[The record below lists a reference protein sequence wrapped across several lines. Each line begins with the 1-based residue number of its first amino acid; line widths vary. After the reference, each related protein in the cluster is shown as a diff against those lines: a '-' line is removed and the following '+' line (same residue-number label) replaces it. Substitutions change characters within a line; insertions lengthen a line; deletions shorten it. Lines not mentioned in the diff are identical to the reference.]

1 MPRIF
6 DNIEHKLLGALQD
19 TLKISERA
27 DFCVGY
33 FNLRGWRHIDHL
45 MEQWQGGERACC
57 RLMIGMQE
65 KPEDELR
72 RAFSLRGDQEIDQA
86 TVIRFKR
93 RVAQDFRA
101 QLLVGA
107 PSNEDEEGLRRLS
120 AQLRSGRLVVKLFL
134 RHRLHAKLYLLYN
147 SRHPYA
153 QVVGYLGSSN
163 LTLSGLSYQ
172 GELNVDV
179 VDDDACRK
187 LEQWFNDR
195 WRDRWCLD
203 ISQELADIIDESW
216 AREEMLSPYHIY
228 LKMAYHLSEEARAGL
243 TDFRIPRVFQER
255 LFDYQAAAVKI
266 AAHHLNKRGGVIIG
280 DVVGLGKTLMA
291 TTLARIMQDDYNL
304 ETLIICPKNLVDMWD
319 MYLQEY
325 GIVGRVCSLSNVLG
339 DLPNLRRYRLVI
351 IDESHNLRN
360 REGKR
365 YKIIKEYIEKN
376 ESKCVLLTATPYN
389 KTFLD
394 ISAQLRLFLSDDASK
409 DLGIRPEKLLSAIGE
424 TQFNSQY
431 QCPVRSLTAFE
442 KSEYPDDWR
451 ELMRHYLV
459 RRTRSFI
466 QTNYALRD
474 EQNGRSYL
482 EFPDGT
488 RSYFPIRVPRTVK
501 FSLGEED
508 RARPPQGGSLH
519 IEGEEEQYDP
529 YALLYSEEVVQTI
542 GELCLPRY
550 GMASYIP
557 ARVKATETEKLILRG
572 LSRGGKRLMGF
583 CRTNLFKR
591 LESSG
596 SAFLQSITRHILRNY
611 VFLYAIENGLDLPIG
626 TQSAE
631 LLDTQSNDED
641 DEIVLPGTLD
651 EDDATTE
658 GMTVVD
664 ESSASSEQPSIYS
677 ESYFKKQAAEV
688 YRQYSTQF
696 RKRFKWISPT
706 LFNASLK
713 KDLRQDAQKLLSLLK
728 QGGKWQAQ
736 HDQKLSAL
744 IDLLTRRHPDEKIL
758 IFTQFADTVRYLS
771 EQLNA
776 CGIQAVAGVTGASE
790 NPTEYAWRFSPLS
803 NNRREQV
810 APEQELRV
818 LVATDVL
825 SEGQNL
831 QDAAIVVN
839 YDLPWAIIRL
849 IQRAGR
855 IDRIGQRSD
864 SIYCYSFLPAEG
876 VEKLIRLRERVRT
889 RLRENAEVVGT
900 DEAFFEDD
908 DMDNQA
914 IIDLYNEKAGILD
927 GDADSEIDLASQA
940 YQIWKNATDADPHLK
955 QVIEKLPNVV
965 FSTRAHQSTALAP
978 EGVLVYMRTP
988 EGNDSLA
995 WINREGE
1002 SVTQSQLAI
1011 LRAAACDAL
1020 TPALP
1025 RPPEQHELV
1034 KRGVE
1039 HIIEEETHGAV
1050 GQLGSRSGARLRT
1063 YQRLIHF
1070 VEATKNSLFPASQE
1084 LRKAIDEIYRYPL
1097 QESARDTLNRQ
1108 LRTGISDDDLA
1119 NLVIQ
1124 LRDANRLCHVQEENE
1139 EAGEPQII
1147 CSLGLFAPGM

>member
-6 DNIEHKLLGALQD
+6 DNIEHKLLNALQES
-19 TLKISERA
+19 LKVSERA

-45 MEQWQGGERACC
+45 MEQWQGGEQVC

-72 RAFSLRGDQEIDQA
+72 KVFSLRSDQGVDQA
-86 TVIRFKR
+86 TVVRLKK
-93 RVAQDFRA
+93 RVAQDFRN
-101 QLLVGA
+101 QLLIGA

-120 AQLRSGRLVVKLFL
+120 AQLRAGRLVVKLYL

-147 SRHPYA
+147 SHHPYA
-153 QVVGYLGSSN
+153 KAVGYLGSSN
-163 LTLSGLSYQ
+163 LTLSGLSHQ

-179 VDDDACRK
+179 VEDDACRK
-187 LEQWFNDR
+187 LEQWFNER
-195 WRDRWCLD
+195 WNDRWCLD

-216 AREEMLSPYHIY
+216 AREEMLPPYYIY
-228 LKMAYHLSEEARAGL
+228 LKMVYHLSEEARAGL
-243 TDFRIPRVFQER
+243 TDFRIPRIFQER

-304 ETLIICPKNLVDMWD
+304 ETLIICPKNLVNMWD

-325 GIVGRVCSLSNVLG
+325 GIVGRVASLSNVINE
-339 DLPNLRRYRLVI
+339 LPNLRRYRLVI

-365 YKIIKEYIEKN
+365 YKVIKEYIEKN

-394 ISAQLRLFLSDDASK
+394 ISAQLRLFLSDEASK
-409 DLGIRPEKLLSAIGE
+409 DLGIRPEKLLSELGE
-424 TQFNSQY
+424 ARFNAQY

-442 KSEYPDDWR
+442 KSNYPDDWR

-466 QTNYALRD
+466 QANYAHRD
-474 EQNGRSYL
+474 QETQRSYL
-482 EFPDGT
+482 VFPDGT
-488 RSYFPIRVPRTVK
+488 RSYFPTRIPRTVK
-501 FSLGEED
+501 FTLNENDQE
-508 RARPPQGGSLH
+508 
-519 IEGEEEQYDP
+519 DP
-529 YALLYSEEVVQTI
+529 YGQLYSDEVVKTI
-542 GELCLPRY
+542 SDLALPRY
-550 GMASYIP
+550 GLASYII
-557 ARVKATETEKLILRG
+557 AKGKTTETEKQLLRG
-572 LSRGGKRLMGF
+572 LSRGGKRLTGF

-591 LESSG
+591 LESG
-596 SAFLQSITRHILRNY
+596 GAAFLQSITRHILRNY
-611 VFLYAIENGLDLPIG
+611 VFLYAIEHGLDLPIG

-651 EDDATTE
+651 EDDASTE
-658 GMTVVD
+658 GMTVV
-664 ESSASSEQPSIYS
+664 EEIQSSSETVVISSEQF
-677 ESYFKKQAAEV
+677 FKKQAAEI
-688 YRQYSTQF
+688 YQQYSTQF
-696 RKRFKWISPT
+696 RKRFKWIRPT
-706 LFNASLK
+706 LFNASLR
-713 KDLRQDAQKLLSLLK
+713 KDLSQDTQKLQSLLD
-728 QGGKWQAQ
+728 QCSTWSAR
-736 HDQKLSAL
+736 HDQKFQAL
-744 IDLLTRRHPDEKIL
+744 LELLTQRHPDEKVL
-758 IFTQFADTVRYLS
+758 IFTQFADTVRYVT
-771 EQLNA
+771 EQLKDSGLKA
-776 CGIQAVAGVTGASE
+776 IAGVTGTSE
-790 NPTEYAWRFSPLS
+790 NPTEYAWRFSPVS

-810 APEQELRV
+810 TPEQELRV

-855 IDRIGQRSD
+855 VDRIGQRSD

-908 DMDNQA
+908 DMNDQA

-955 QVIEKLPNVV
+955 QIVERLPNVV
-965 FSTRAHQSTALAP
+965 FSTRAHQGTALAP

-995 WINREGE
+995 WINRRGE

-1011 LRAAACDAL
+1011 LRAAACDAP
-1020 TPALP
+1020 TPAIP
-1025 RPPEQHELV
+1025 RPAEQHDLV

-1070 VEATKNSLFPASQE
+1070 VETTKRSLFPAPPE
-1084 LRKAIDEIYRYPL
+1084 VHKVIDEIYRYPL
-1097 QESARDTLNRQ
+1097 QEGARDTLNRQ
-1108 LRTGISDDDLA
+1108 LRAGISDDDLV
-1119 NLVIQ
+1119 NLVIA

-1139 EAGEPQII
+1139 ETQEPQII
-1147 CSLGLFAPGM
+1147 CSLGLFAPGA

>member
-6 DNIEHKLLGALQD
+6 DNIEHKLLDALQE

-45 MEQWQGGERACC
+45 MEQWQGGEQVC
-57 RLMIGMQE
+57 RLMVGMQE

-72 RAFSLRGDQEIDQA
+72 KAFSLRGDQGVDQA
-86 TVIRFKR
+86 TVVRLKK
-93 RVAQDFRA
+93 RVAQDFRD
-101 QLLVGA
+101 QLLIGA
-107 PSNEDEEGLRRLS
+107 PSNEDEQGLRRLS
-120 AQLRSGRLVVKLFL
+120 AQLRAGRLVVKLYL

-147 SRHPYA
+147 SHHPYA
-153 QVVGYLGSSN
+153 KAVGYLGSSN

-179 VDDDACRK
+179 VDDDACHK

-195 WRDRWCLD
+195 WNDRWCLD

-216 AREEMLSPYHIY
+216 AREEMLPPYYIY
-228 LKMAYHLSEEARAGL
+228 LKMVYHLSEEARAGL
-243 TDFRIPRVFQER
+243 TDFRIPQIFHER
-255 LFDYQAAAVKI
+255 LFEYQAAAVKI

-304 ETLIICPKNLVDMWD
+304 ETLIICPKNLVTMWD
-319 MYLQEY
+319 TYLQDY
-325 GIVGRVCSLSNVLG
+325 GIVGRVCSLSNVLNE
-339 DLPNLRRYRLVI
+339 LPNLRRYRLVI

-394 ISAQLRLFLSDDASK
+394 ISAQLRLFLSDEASK
-409 DLGIRPEKLLSAIGE
+409 DLGIRPEKLLSELGE
-424 TQFNSQY
+424 TRFNAQY

-442 KSEYPDDWR
+442 KSSYPDDWR

-466 QTNYALRD
+466 QANYALRD
-474 EQNGRSYL
+474 EENGRSYL
-482 EFPDGT
+482 AFADGT
-488 RSYFPIRVPRTVK
+488 RSYFPVRVPRTIT
-501 FSLGEED
+501 FSVGAD
-508 RARPPQGGSLH
+508 GQD
-519 IEGEEEQYDP
+519 DP
-529 YALLYSEEVVQTI
+529 YALLYSEEVVKTI
-542 GELCLPRY
+542 GDLCLPRY
-550 GMASYIP
+550 GMASYIAP
-557 ARVKATETEKLILRG
+557 KVKATEAEKLLLRG

-583 CRTNLFKR
+583 CRINLFKR

-611 VFLYAIENGLDLPIG
+611 VFLHALEHGLDLPIG

-641 DEIVLPGTLD
+641 GEIVLPGTMD
-651 EDDATTE
+651 EDDASTE

-664 ESSASSEQPSIYS
+664 EALMPAKQIAVYS
-677 ESYFKKQAAEV
+677 DAYFKQQAAEV
-688 YRQYSTQF
+688 YKQYSTQF
-696 RKRFKWISPT
+696 RKRFKWIRPT
-706 LFNASLK
+706 LFTAKLQ
-713 KDLRQDAQKLLSLLK
+713 KDLSQDTQKLQHLLEQCGMW
-728 QGGKWQAQ
+728 QGQR
-736 HDQKLSAL
+736 DQKLNAL
-744 IDLLTRRHPDEKIL
+744 IDLLTQRHPDEKVL
-758 IFTQFADTVRYLS
+758 IFTQFADTVRYVT
-771 EQLNA
+771 EQLKA
-776 CGIQAVAGVTGASE
+776 RGIPAIEGVTGTSA

-803 NNRREQV
+803 NNQLERITSER
-810 APEQELRV
+810 ELRV

-864 SIYCYSFLPAEG
+864 SIYCYSFLPADG
-876 VEKLIRLRERVRT
+876 VEKLIKLRERVRT
-889 RLRENAEVVGT
+889 RLQENAEVVGT

-908 DMDNQA
+908 DMNDQA

-927 GDADSEIDLASQA
+927 GDTDSEIDLASQA

-955 QVIEKLPNVV
+955 QIIEQLPNVV

-978 EGVLVYMRTP
+978 EGVLVYMRTA

-995 WINREGE
+995 WINRQGE

-1011 LRAAACDAL
+1011 LRAAACEST

-1025 RPPEQHELV
+1025 RPAEQHELV

-1070 VEATKNSLFPASQE
+1070 VEASKQSLFPAPPE
-1084 LRKAIDEIYRYPL
+1084 IHKAIDEIYRYPL

-1108 LRTGISDDDLA
+1108 LRAGISDDDLA
-1119 NLVIQ
+1119 NLVIA
-1124 LRDANRLCHVQEENE
+1124 LRDANRLCHVQEDE
-1139 EAGEPQII
+1139 EETKEPQII
-1147 CSLGLFAPGM
+1147 CSLGLFAPGA